1 MVGSSL
7 RWTGFADLVFAESAH
22 LAFARA
28 VEQAATDVHEHRP
41 ESWVIEDRRIAYAE
55 DVDDSTADPRAR
67 SVVASPQALEGTKR
81 LLAALALQAIAG
93 EAAIEVAMPPERWVV
108 RAAAP
113 SISKE
118 LVVGDDV
125 GEGETIRTTAS

>member
-7 RWTGFADLVFAESAH
+7 RWTGFADLSFAESAH

-28 VEQAATDVHEHRP
+28 VEQAATDVHEVRP
-41 ESWVIEDRRIAYAE
+41 EAWVIEDRRVGYSD
-55 DVDDSTADPRAR
+55 DVE
-67 SVVASPQALEGTKR
+67 ASALSLEGTKR
-81 LLAALALQAIAG
+81 LLAALALQAISG
-93 EAAIEVAMPPERWVV
+93 EATIQVAMPPERWVV

-118 LVVGDDV
+118 LLVGDDV
-125 GEGETIRTTAS
+125 GETIRTAAS